1 MLRCKSHACPLA
13 QLHEMDLLTFF
24 NDRWGGCSFFLGS
37 ALLVAARTAK
47 VGWHLKR
54 KI

>member
-1 MLRCKSHACPLA
+1 MLRCKSHTSPAV
-13 QLHEMDLLTFF
+13 QLRETDLLTFF

>member
-1 MLRCKSHACPLA
+1 MLTI
-13 QLHEMDLLTFF
+13 DYFGNLLTSI
-24 NDRWGGCSFFLGS
+24 RSWGGLCFFLGS